1 MNIFLNLLSAALYV
15 MLFQNLIFNG
25 GYGLSE
31 AVRMSAKP
39 RQLLPMAVFITL
51 FSTIISALCVL
62 IDFFPIIHNL
72 NEIYHALIYVG
83 ILLVVY
89 IIAIIIAN
97 IIPRVQP
104 ATKRRIGIA
113 AFNTLVLAMPLI
125 NYRSAFNVVESVGA
139 GLGAGLAYIIAVI
152 LINSGLKKLDTITTI
167 PKAFKGTPAIFI
179 YTALLSL
186 AFTGISGTSVFI

>member
-51 FSTIISALCVL
+51 FSTITSAICVL
-62 IDFFPIIHNL
+62 IDFFPVIHNL

-89 IIAIIIAN
+89 IIAMIIAN

-113 AFNTLVLAMPLI
+113 AFNTLVFAMPLI
-125 NYRSAFNVVESVGA
+125 NYRSAFNVVESIGA

-152 LINSGLKKLDTITTI
+152 LINSGLKKLDTITSI
-167 PKAFKGTPAIFI
+167 PKAFKGTPTIFI

>member
-51 FSTIISALCVL
+51 FSTVISALCVL

>member
-1 MNIFLNLLSAALYV
+1 MSIFLNLLSAALYV

-51 FSTIISALCVL
+51 FSTVTSAICVL
-62 IDFFPIIHNL
+62 VDFIPVIRKRS
-72 NEIYHALIYVG
+72 EIVHALIYVCV
-83 ILLVVY
+83 LLAIY
-89 IIAIIIAN
+89 IFVMVAVN
-97 IIPRVQP
+97 LYGKVQP

-125 NYRSAFNVVESVGA
+125 NYRSAFTVIESIGA
-139 GLGAGLAYIIAVI
+139 GLGAGLAYIIAVL
-152 LINSGLKKLDTITTI
+152 LINGGLKKLDTNTFI
-167 PKAFKGTPAIFI
+167 PKCFKGTPAIFI
-179 YTALLSL
+179 YTAILSL

>member
-51 FSTIISALCVL
+51 FSTVISALCVL
-62 IDFFPIIHNL
+62 IDLFPLIHNL

-89 IIAIIIAN
+89 IIAMIIAN
-97 IIPRVQP
+97 IIPKVQP

-125 NYRSAFNVVESVGA
+125 NYRSAFNVVESIGA

-167 PKAFKGTPAIFI
+167 SKAFKGTPAIFI
-179 YTALLSL
+179 YTSLLSL

>member
-1 MNIFLNLLSAALYV
+1 MSIILELFSAALYV

-39 RQLLPMAVFITL
+39 RQLLPMAVFITI
-51 FSTIISALCVL
+51 FSTVTSAISVL
-62 IDFFPIIHNL
+62 LDFIPEIRNL
-72 NEIYHALIYVG
+72 SEITHALIYVG
-83 ILLVVY
+83 VLLAVY
-89 IIAIIIAN
+89 IIIMIAVN
-97 IIPRVQP
+97 IYGKVQP

-125 NYRSAFNVVESVGA
+125 NYRSAFTVMESIGA
-139 GLGAGLAYIIAVI
+139 GLGAGLAYILAVL
-152 LINSGLKKLDTITTI
+152 LINNGLKKLDSNTSI
-167 PKAFKGTPAIFI
+167 PKCFKGTPAIFI
-179 YTALLSL
+179 YTAILSL

>member
-51 FSTIISALCVL
+51 FSTVTSAICVL
-62 IDFFPIIHNL
+62 VDFFPIIHDL
-72 NEIYHALIYVG
+72 KGIYHALIYVG
-83 ILLVVY
+83 VLLVIY
-89 IIAIIIAN
+89 IFAMIVAN
-97 IIPRVQP
+97 IIPKVQP

-113 AFNTLVLAMPLI
+113 TFNTLVLAMPLI
-125 NYRSAFNVVESVGA
+125 NYRSAFGVIESIGA

-152 LINSGLKKLDTITTI
+152 LINSGLKKLDTLTTI
-167 PKAFKGTPAIFI
+167 PKAFKGTSAIFI

-186 AFTGISGTSVFI
+186 AFTGISGTSIFI

>member
-1 MNIFLNLLSAALYV
+1 MNIALNLISAAFYV

-51 FSTIISALCVL
+51 FSTAVSAVCVVLDL
-62 IDFFPIIHNL
+62 IPRIHAL
-72 NEIYHALIYVG
+72 SEFAHALIYVG
-83 ILLVVY
+83 VLLVVY
-89 IIAIIIAN
+89 VITMVIVN
-97 IIPRVQP
+97 IIGKASPP
-104 ATKRRIGIA
+104 TKRRIGIA
-113 AFNTLVLAMPLI
+113 AFNTLVLAIPLI
-125 NYRSAFNVVESVGA
+125 NYRSAFTVIESIGA
-139 GLGAGLAYIIAVI
+139 GIGAGFAYIIAVL
-152 LINSGLKKLDTITTI
+152 LINSGLKKLDTNTSI
-167 PKAFKGTPAIFI
+167 PKCFKGTPAIFV

>member
-1 MNIFLNLLSAALYV
+1 MNIFLNFLSAALYV

-39 RQLLPMAVFITL
+39 RQLFPMAVFITL
-51 FSTIISALCVL
+51 FSTVTSALCVL

-89 IIAIIIAN
+89 IFAMIIAN
-97 IIPRVQP
+97 IIPKVQP

-125 NYRSAFNVVESVGA
+125 NYRSAFNVVESIGA

-152 LINSGLKKLDTITTI
+152 LINSGLKKLDTITSI
-167 PKAFKGTPAIFI
+167 PKAFKGTPTIFI

>member
-15 MLFQNLIFNG
+15 MIFQNLIFNG

-39 RQLLPMAVFITL
+39 RQLLPMAVFITF
-51 FSTIISALCVL
+51 FSTATSAICVL
-62 IDFFPIIHNL
+62 VDFFPVINGL
-72 NEIYHALIYVG
+72 KEIYHALIYVG
-83 ILLVVY
+83 VLLVIY
-89 IIAIIIAN
+89 IFAIIVAN
-97 IIPRVQP
+97 IIPKVQP

-125 NYRSAFNVVESVGA
+125 NYRSAFSVIELIGA

-152 LINSGLKKLDTITTI
+152 LINSGLKKLDTLTTI

-186 AFTGISGTSVFI
+186 AFTGISGTSIFI

>member
-39 RQLLPMAVFITL
+39 RQLLPMAVFITF
-51 FSTIISALCVL
+51 FSTVTSAICVL
-62 IDFFPIIHNL
+62 VDLVPVIRNL

-83 ILLVVY
+83 ILLAIY
-89 IIAIIIAN
+89 IIAMIIAN
-97 IIPRVQP
+97 IIPKVQP

-125 NYRSAFNVVESVGA
+125 NYRSAFNVIESIGA

-167 PKAFKGTPAIFI
+167 PKAFKGTPTIFI

>member
-39 RQLLPMAVFITL
+39 RQLFPMAVFITL
-51 FSTIISALCVL
+51 FSTVTSAICVL
-62 IDFFPIIHNL
+62 IDFFPVIHNL

-89 IIAIIIAN
+89 IFAMIIAN
-97 IIPRVQP
+97 IIPKVQP

-125 NYRSAFNVVESVGA
+125 NYRSAFNVVESIGA
-139 GLGAGLAYIIAVI
+139 GLGAGFAYIIAVI
-152 LINSGLKKLDTITTI
+152 LINSGLKKLDTITSI
-167 PKAFKGTPAIFI
+167 PKVFKGTPAIFI

>member
-51 FSTIISALCVL
+51 FSTVTSAICVL
-62 IDFFPIIHNL
+62 IDLFPVIHNL

-83 ILLVVY
+83 ILLIIY
-89 IIAIIIAN
+89 IIAMIIAN
-97 IIPRVQP
+97 IIPKVQP

-125 NYRSAFNVVESVGA
+125 NYRSAFNVVESIGA

>member
-31 AVRMSAKP
+31 AIRMSAKP
-39 RQLLPMAVFITL
+39 RQLIPMAVFITI
-51 FSTIISALCVL
+51 FSTVTSALCVL
-62 IDFFPIIHNL
+62 IDFFPVIHNL

-83 ILLVVY
+83 ILLLIY
-89 IIAIIIAN
+89 IMTMIIVN
-97 IIPRVQP
+97 IIGKAQP

-125 NYRSAFNVVESVGA
+125 NYRSAFSVIESIGA

-152 LINSGLKKLDTITTI
+152 LINSGLKKLDTITSI
-167 PKAFKGTPAIFI
+167 PQSFKGTPSIFI

>member
-51 FSTIISALCVL
+51 FSTVVSAICVL
-62 IDFFPIIHNL
+62 IDFFPVIHNL

-89 IIAIIIAN
+89 IITMIIAN
-97 IIPRVQP
+97 IIPKVQP

-125 NYRSAFNVVESVGA
+125 NYRSAFNVIESIGA

-152 LINSGLKKLDTITTI
+152 LINSGLKKLDTITSI
-167 PKAFKGTPAIFI
+167 PKVFKGTPTIFI